1 MKRRIAIVV
10 AILLAFGAAR
20 VPLERHI
27 DALHQAEG
35 FRTVQLDLDARSKIS
50 QLGFLAALSGFR
62 SFVAAV
68 LWIEAHI
75 AWERTEW
82 GRMAGLFDT
91 VTTLQPK
98 SALYWDMAAWH
109 MAWNASNAAFEDK
122 SEPNEFIRRRAQRQY
137 FELGKKFLEDGIANN
152 PNSGFLW
159 ERLAVLLR
167 DKLEDHCAA
176 ADAFA
181 NAAAMPDAKSYLPR
195 MAAYELAQCSGREQ
209 EAYDTLKSLYD
220 SDPANHVPS
229 LIARLKEMED
239 KLGIPAENR
248 IPSTP

>member
-20 VPLERHI
+20 LPLERHI
-27 DALHQAEG
+27 DAVHQLEG
-35 FRTVQLDLDARSKIS
+35 FRTVQLDLDVRSKIS

-159 ERLAVLLR
+159 ERLAILLR

-195 MAAYELAQCSGREQ
+195 MAAYELAQCSGRER

-220 SDPANHVPS
+220 SDPTNHVPG

-248 IPSTP
+248 IASTP